1 MTAGTGWNAM
11 LAYVLKRSAVAVLVA
26 ITVSVITFSMI
37 YLSGDPA
44 MALAGESATEQD
56 IAKIRT
62 YYGYDRP
69 IVVQYSDWLLRAM
82 QGDFGQSHYLKS
94 PVADVIFERLPTTM
108 LLGFFALTFALV
120 LSIPLG
126 VLAAIRPNSLIDR
139 LALTIAV
146 VGQAMPSFWFALSLM
161 LWFGI
166 YLRWLPITGTASWAN
181 FVMPS
186 IALGYYITPAVMRLT
201 RAGMMEVLAADYIR
215 TARAKGLRP
224 MTVLFKHALRNAI
237 IPVVSLA
244 AVQFGFMLG
253 GSIVI
258 ETIFAINGLGFLA
271 WESIQRADL
280 PMMQAIVLVLSIFYI
295 VLTFLADMLN
305 AWLDPRIRV
314 A

>member
-1 MTAGTGWNAM
+1 M
-11 LAYVLKRSAVAVLVA
+11 LAYLLRRLGVAVLVA
-26 ITVSVITFSMI
+26 LTVSLITFSMI

-44 MALAGESATEQD
+44 VALAGESATEED
-56 IAKIRT
+56 IESIRR

-69 IVVQYSDWLLRAM
+69 ILVQYLDWLGRALT
-82 QGDFGQSHYLKS
+82 GDFGQSHYLKA
-94 PVADVIFERLPTTM
+94 PVAEVIFERLPTTM
-108 LLGFFALTFALV
+108 LLGACALTFALV

-146 VGQAMPSFWFALSLM
+146 IGQAMPSFWFALTM
-161 LWFGI
+161 VLWFGI
-166 YLRWLPITGTASWAN
+166 TWRLLPITGSDSWAN

-186 IALGYYITPAVMRLT
+186 IALGYYVTPAVMRLT
-201 RAGMMEVLAADYIR
+201 RAGMLDVLATDYIR

-224 MTVLFKHALRNAI
+224 HTVLFKHALRNAI

-258 ETIFAINGLGFLA
+258 ETIFAINGLGYLA

-280 PMMQAIVLVLSIFYI
+280 PMMQAIVLVLSVFYI
-295 VLTFLADMLN
+295 LLTFLADMLN
-305 AWLDPRIRV
+305 AWLDPRLRT

>member
-1 MTAGTGWNAM
+1 M
-11 LAYVLKRSAVAVLVA
+11 LPYLLMRLGVAVLVA
-26 ITVSVITFSMI
+26 LTVSVLTFSMI
-37 YLSGDPA
+37 YLAGDPA
-44 MALAGESATEQD
+44 IALAGEASTEAD
-56 IAKIRT
+56 IARIREF
-62 YYGYDRP
+62 YGYDRP
-69 IVVQYSDWLLRAM
+69 IIVQYLDWLGRAL
-82 QGDFGQSHYLKS
+82 QGDFGQSHYLGE
-94 PVADVIFERLPTTM
+94 PVASVIFDRLPTTM
-108 LLGFFALTFALV
+108 LLGAFALAFALA

-126 VLAAIRPNSLIDR
+126 VLAAIRPNSMIDR
-139 LALTIAV
+139 LAMTIAV
-146 VGQAMPSFWFALSLM
+146 IGQAMPSFWFALTLM
-161 LWFGI
+161 LWLGV
-166 YLRWLPITGTASWAN
+166 YWRLLPITGSDSWLN
-181 FVMPS
+181 FIMPG

-201 RAGMMEVLAADYIR
+201 RAGMLNVLSADFIR

-271 WESIQRADL
+271 WESILRADL
-280 PMMQAIVLVLSIFYI
+280 PMMQAIVLVLSLFYI

>member
-1 MTAGTGWNAM
+1 M
-11 LAYVLKRSAVAVLVA
+11 LPYVLKRFAVAILVA
-26 ITVSVITFSMI
+26 ITVSMITFSMI

-44 MALAGESATEQD
+44 LALAGETATEAD
-56 IAKIRT
+56 IENIRRV
-62 YYGYDRP
+62 YGYDRP
-69 IVVQYSDWLLRAM
+69 IVVQYLDWLYRAV
-82 QGDFGQSHYLKS
+82 QGDFGQSHYLKK
-94 PVADVIFERLPTTM
+94 PVSEVIFERLPTTM
-108 LLGFFALTFALV
+108 LLGFCALVFALT

-139 LALTIAV
+139 VALTIAV
-146 VGQAMPSFWFALSLM
+146 VGQAMPSFWFALIMM
-161 LWFGI
+161 LWLGI
-166 YLRWLPITGTASWAN
+166 YWRLLPITGTASWAN

-201 RAGMMEVLAADYIR
+201 RAGMLEVLSTDYIR